1 VTLASGATAVLKVS
15 MPHLEGE
22 HEIQGLRFWS
32 GDPTVRL
39 LAGEDDLGA
48 MLLERCEPGTALR
61 SLPEAEQDAVIARL
75 LRRIWRVPI
84 GPYPF
89 RPLSEMTAYWSD
101 ETLTQA
107 EHWPDTGLVR
117 EGLRLFKELSQSA
130 PSHPLLAT
138 DLHAGNVLRAGREPG
153 SSSIPS
159 HSSVI
164 PRTMPPNIC

>member
-1 VTLASGATAVLKVS
+1 MRSRAYASGVA
-15 MPHLEGE
+15 
-22 HEIQGLRFWS
+22 IQRS
-32 GDPTVRL
+32 GFSR
-39 LAGEDDLGA
+39 EDDLGA

-138 DLHAGNVLRAGREPG
+138 DLHAETSFVRVASRARHR
-153 SSSIPS
+153 SQAI
-159 HSSVI
+159 
-164 PRTMPPNIC
+164 RR